1 MIEFDDTFSKQY
13 SGKEALIQRI
23 NTRIRHTT
31 SDIPYYTRG
40 VDVAEFAYGSQVAA
54 IKLAFRDLG
63 PSVTYD
69 ENNSRVQYY
78 DISIPVDTALGEQ

>member
-1 MIEFDDTFSKQY
+1 MIEFNDTFDEKY
-13 SGKEALIQRI
+13 NGKEALIQRI
-23 NTRIRHTT
+23 NTRIHHTT

-40 VDVAEFAYGSQVAA
+40 VDVAEFVYGSQVAA

-69 ENNSRVQYY
+69 SENSRIQYY
-78 DISIPVDTALGEQ
+78 NISVPLEDALGEE